1 SSPTHWPTRRAIRA
15 PTTSGWHWSARPE
28 PPTSRSP
35 CRSCQGSSP
44 TTASPRSRGDTPMND
59 LIRVSLQGDDAE
71 LRDLFER
78 SGMVEIVDT
87 TPEVLVWS
95 LPQDADGLPAEMRI
109 ALADTHGPAI
119 VALTDSHP
127 SRWFDEALALGVDE
141 IVYLPQEPQSLGMAA
156 AKARAMRSRR
166 ASMAA
171 MAPGSA
177 KGHRSA
183 HIFTVFST
191 KGGSGKTVIATNL
204 AVCFARQGKRT
215 LLIDFDLHS
224 GDDALVL
231 GLSPRWTILDL
242 VQSPGDLDG
251 EKLAGFVTRHS
262 SGVDLLQPLLAVAR
276 QSYDAVVIDTSS
288 QFAPAVLLAIDH
300 TDSLVL
306 VGASD
311 VPTIKSLKI
320 ALETLELLEMDVK
333 DVRILMNR
341 SGARVGLD
349 DRDVERTL
357 RREIT
362 YTLASDKAIPI
373 SVNRG
378 QPVVIDAPKSRVAKS
393 FYDMARSLDAVVGSL
408 R

>member
-1 SSPTHWPTRRAIRA
+1 MH
-15 PTTSGWHWSARPE
+15 
-28 PPTSRSP
+28 
-35 CRSCQGSSP
+35 
-44 TTASPRSRGDTPMND
+44 D
-59 LIRVSLQGDDAE
+59 LIRVSLQGDDAS
-71 LRDLFER
+71 LREQFER

-87 TPEVLVWS
+87 TPDVLVWN
-95 LPQDADGLPAEMRI
+95 LPHDADGLPAEMRI
-109 ALADTHGPAI
+109 ALADAHGPAI

-141 IVYLPQEPQSLGMAA
+141 VVCLPQSPESLGMAV
-156 AKARAMRSRR
+156 AKAKAMRSRR
-166 ASMAA
+166 MIAA
-171 MAPGSA
+171 PVLA
-177 KGHRSA
+177 KGGNRSA
-183 HIFTVFST
+183 HVFTVFST

-242 VQSPGDLDG
+242 VQSPGDLDS

-262 SGVDLLQPLLAVAR
+262 SGVDLLPAPTRPDEEELVDVDRLEPLLGVAR

-288 QFAPAVLLAIDH
+288 QFSPATLLAIDH

-378 QPVVIDAPKSRVAKS
+378 QPVVIDAPKSRVARS

>member
-1 SSPTHWPTRRAIRA
+1 MH
-15 PTTSGWHWSARPE
+15 
-28 PPTSRSP
+28 
-35 CRSCQGSSP
+35 
-44 TTASPRSRGDTPMND
+44 ND
-59 LIRVSLQGDDAE
+59 LIRVALQGDDAS

-78 SGMVEIVDT
+78 SGMVEIVDAS
-87 TPEVLVWS
+87 PDVLVWT
-95 LPQDADGLPAEMRI
+95 LPHDADGLPSEMRI
-109 ALADTHGPAI
+109 ALADAHGPAI
-119 VALTDSHP
+119 VALTDNHP

-141 IVYLPQEPQSLGMAA
+141 VLCLPQSAESLGMAA
-156 AKARAMRSRR
+156 AKARSMRSRR
-166 ASMAA
+166 VTAA
-171 MAPGSA
+171 VAPASA

-191 KGGSGKTVIATNL
+191 KGGSGKTVISTNL

-242 VQSPGDLDG
+242 VQSPGDLDA

-262 SGVDLLQPLLAVAR
+262 SGVDLLPAPTRPDEEELVEIDRLEPLLAVAR

-288 QFAPAVLLAIDH
+288 HFAPATLLAIDH
-300 TDSLVL
+300 TDTLVL

-320 ALETLELLEMDVK
+320 ALETLELLEMKVK

-362 YTLASDKAIPI
+362 YTLSSDKAIPI

-393 FYDMARSLDAVVGSL
+393 FYDMARSLDAVAGSL

>member
-1 SSPTHWPTRRAIRA
+1 
-15 PTTSGWHWSARPE
+15 
-28 PPTSRSP
+28 
-35 CRSCQGSSP
+35 
-44 TTASPRSRGDTPMND
+44 
-59 LIRVSLQGDDAE
+59 
-71 LRDLFER
+71 
-78 SGMVEIVDT
+78 
-87 TPEVLVWS
+87 
-95 LPQDADGLPAEMRI
+95 MRI

-156 AKARAMRSRR
+156 AKARGHAQPPRQHGGDATGPR
-166 ASMAA
+166 
-171 MAPGSA
+171 A

-262 SGVDLLQPLLAVAR
+262 SGVDLLPAPTRPDEEELVDVDRLEPLLAVAR

-288 QFAPAVLLAIDH
+288 QFAPATLLAIDH

-320 ALETLELLEMDVK
+320 ALETLELLEMDV
-333 DVRILMNR
+333 
-341 SGARVGLD
+341 
-349 DRDVERTL
+349 RTS
-357 RREIT
+357 
-362 YTLASDKAIPI
+362 AS
-373 SVNRG
+373 
-378 QPVVIDAPKSRVAKS
+378 
-393 FYDMARSLDAVVGSL
+393 
-408 R
+408 

>member
-1 SSPTHWPTRRAIRA
+1 MH
-15 PTTSGWHWSARPE
+15 
-28 PPTSRSP
+28 
-35 CRSCQGSSP
+35 
-44 TTASPRSRGDTPMND
+44 D
-59 LIRVSLQGDDAE
+59 LIRVSLQGDDAS
-71 LRDLFER
+71 LREQFER

-87 TPEVLVWS
+87 TPDVLVWN
-95 LPQDADGLPAEMRI
+95 LPHDADGLPAEMRI
-109 ALADTHGPAI
+109 ALADAHGPAI

-141 IVYLPQEPQSLGMAA
+141 VVCLPQPPESLGMAV
-156 AKARAMRSRR
+156 AKAKAMRSRR
-166 ASMAA
+166 FIAA
-171 MAPGSA
+171 PVLA
-177 KGHRSA
+177 KGGNRSA
-183 HIFTVFST
+183 HVFTVFST

-215 LLIDFDLHS
+215 LLIDFDMHS

-242 VQSPGDLDG
+242 VQSPGDLDS

-262 SGVDLLQPLLAVAR
+262 SGVDLLPAPTRPDEEELVDVDRLEPLLGVAR

-288 QFAPAVLLAIDH
+288 QFSPATLLAIDH

>member
-1 SSPTHWPTRRAIRA
+1 
-15 PTTSGWHWSARPE
+15 
-28 PPTSRSP
+28 
-35 CRSCQGSSP
+35 
-44 TTASPRSRGDTPMND
+44 
-59 LIRVSLQGDDAE
+59 
-71 LRDLFER
+71 
-78 SGMVEIVDT
+78 
-87 TPEVLVWS
+87 
-95 LPQDADGLPAEMRI
+95 
-109 ALADTHGPAI
+109 
-119 VALTDSHP
+119 
-127 SRWFDEALALGVDE
+127 
-141 IVYLPQEPQSLGMAA
+141 
-156 AKARAMRSRR
+156 
-166 ASMAA
+166 
-171 MAPGSA
+171 
-177 KGHRSA
+177 
-183 HIFTVFST
+183 
-191 KGGSGKTVIATNL
+191 VIATNL

-242 VQSPGDLDG
+242 VQSPGDLDA

-262 SGVDLLQPLLAVAR
+262 SGVDLLPAPTRPDEEELVEIERLEPLLAVAR

-288 QFAPAVLLAIDH
+288 HFAPATLLAIDH

-320 ALETLELLEMDVK
+320 ALETLELLEMNVK

-362 YTLASDKAIPI
+362 YTLSSDKAIPI

>member
-1 SSPTHWPTRRAIRA
+1 
-15 PTTSGWHWSARPE
+15 
-28 PPTSRSP
+28 
-35 CRSCQGSSP
+35 
-44 TTASPRSRGDTPMND
+44 MND
-59 LIRVSLQGDDAE
+59 LIRVSLHGDDAA

-87 TPEVLVWS
+87 APEVLVWS
-95 LPQDADGLPAEMRI
+95 LPHDADGLPAEMRM
-109 ALADTHGPAI
+109 ALADTQGPAI

-166 ASMAA
+166 ASMAL
-171 MAPGSA
+171 APVA

-262 SGVDLLQPLLAVAR
+262 SGVDLLPAPTRPDEEELVDVDRLEPLLAVAR

-362 YTLASDKAIPI
+362 YALASDKAIPI

>member
-1 SSPTHWPTRRAIRA
+1 MH
-15 PTTSGWHWSARPE
+15 
-28 PPTSRSP
+28 
-35 CRSCQGSSP
+35 
-44 TTASPRSRGDTPMND
+44 D
-59 LIRVSLQGDDAE
+59 LIRVSLQGDDAS
-71 LRDLFER
+71 LREQFER

-87 TPEVLVWS
+87 TPDVLVWN
-95 LPQDADGLPAEMRI
+95 LPHDADGLPAEMRI
-109 ALADTHGPAI
+109 ALADAHGPAI

-141 IVYLPQEPQSLGMAA
+141 VVCLPQSPESLGMAV
-156 AKARAMRSRR
+156 AKAKAMRSRR
-166 ASMAA
+166 IIAA
-171 MAPGSA
+171 PVLA
-177 KGHRSA
+177 KGGNRSA
-183 HIFTVFST
+183 HVFTVFST

-242 VQSPGDLDG
+242 VQSPGDLDS

-262 SGVDLLQPLLAVAR
+262 SGVDLLPAPTRPDEEELVDVERLEPLLGIAR

-288 QFAPAVLLAIDH
+288 QFSPATLLAIDH

-362 YTLASDKAIPI
+362 YTLSSDKAIPI

-378 QPVVIDAPKSRVAKS
+378 QPVVIDAPKSRVARS

>member
-1 SSPTHWPTRRAIRA
+1 
-15 PTTSGWHWSARPE
+15 
-28 PPTSRSP
+28 
-35 CRSCQGSSP
+35 
-44 TTASPRSRGDTPMND
+44 MND
-59 LIRVSLQGDDAE
+59 LIRVSLQGDDAA

-95 LPQDADGLPAEMRI
+95 LPHDADGLPAEMRI

-262 SGVDLLQPLLAVAR
+262 SGVDLLPAPTRPDEEELVDVDRLEPLLAVAR

-333 DVRILMNR
+333 DVRIMMNR

>member
-1 SSPTHWPTRRAIRA
+1 MHDDP
-15 PTTSGWHWSARPE
+15 
-28 PPTSRSP
+28 
-35 CRSCQGSSP
+35 
-44 TTASPRSRGDTPMND
+44 
-59 LIRVSLQGDDAE
+59 IRVAIQGDDAS

-78 SGMVEIVDT
+78 SGMVEIAESA
-87 TPEVLVWS
+87 PEVLVWHLAADCDE
-95 LPQDADGLPAEMRI
+95 LPEEMRI
-109 ALADTHGPAI
+109 ALNDPQGPA
-119 VALTDSHP
+119 VLAATERHP
-127 SRWFDEALALGVDE
+127 SPWFNEALALGVDE
-141 IVYLPQEPQSLGMAA
+141 VLVLPQTPESLGLAV
-156 AKARAMRSRR
+156 AKAKAMRSRR
-166 ASMAA
+166 FAVVQSQAASKAA
-171 MAPGSA
+171 RDAQ
-177 KGHRSA
+177 
-183 HIFTVFST
+183 IITVFST

-204 AVCFARQGKRT
+204 AVCFARNGKRT
-215 LLIDFDLHS
+215 LLVDFDLHS

-231 GLSPRWTILDL
+231 GLSPRWTVLDL

-262 SGVDLLQPLLAVAR
+262 SGGGLLPAPTRPDEEELVDVDRLEPLLAVAR

-378 QPVVIDAPKSRVAKS
+378 QPVVIDAPKSRVARS
-393 FYDMARSLDAVVGSL
+393 LYDMARSLDSVVGST

>member
-1 SSPTHWPTRRAIRA
+1 
-15 PTTSGWHWSARPE
+15 
-28 PPTSRSP
+28 
-35 CRSCQGSSP
+35 
-44 TTASPRSRGDTPMND
+44 MND
-59 LIRVSLQGDDAE
+59 LIRVSLHGDDAA

-87 TPEVLVWS
+87 APEVLVWS
-95 LPQDADGLPAEMRI
+95 LPHDADGLPAEMRM
-109 ALADTHGPAI
+109 ALADTQGPAI

-141 IVYLPQEPQSLGMAA
+141 ILYLPQEPQSLGMAA

-166 ASMAA
+166 ASMAL
-171 MAPGSA
+171 APVA

-262 SGVDLLQPLLAVAR
+262 SGVDLLPAPTRPDEEELVDVDRLEPLLAVAR

-341 SGARVGLD
+341 SGARVGLE

>member
-1 SSPTHWPTRRAIRA
+1 
-15 PTTSGWHWSARPE
+15 
-28 PPTSRSP
+28 
-35 CRSCQGSSP
+35 
-44 TTASPRSRGDTPMND
+44 MND
-59 LIRVSLQGDDAE
+59 LIRVSLHGDDAA

-87 TPEVLVWS
+87 APEVLAWS
-95 LPQDADGLPAEMRI
+95 LPHDADGLPAEMRM
-109 ALADTHGPAI
+109 ALADTQGPAI

-166 ASMAA
+166 ASMAL
-171 MAPGSA
+171 APVA

-262 SGVDLLQPLLAVAR
+262 SGVDLLPAPTRPDEEELVDVDRLEPLLAVAR

>member
-1 SSPTHWPTRRAIRA
+1 MHA
-15 PTTSGWHWSARPE
+15 
-28 PPTSRSP
+28 
-35 CRSCQGSSP
+35 
-44 TTASPRSRGDTPMND
+44 
-59 LIRVSLQGDDAE
+59 LIRVSLQGDDAS
-71 LRDLFER
+71 LRDQFER
-78 SGMVEIVDT
+78 SGMVEIVDA
-87 TPEVLVWS
+87 TPDVLVWN
-95 LPQDADGLPAEMRI
+95 LPHDADGLPAEMRI
-109 ALADTHGPAI
+109 ALSDAHGPAI

-141 IVYLPQEPQSLGMAA
+141 VVCLPQPPESLGMAV
-156 AKARAMRSRR
+156 AKAKAMRTRR
-166 ASMAA
+166 IIS
-171 MAPGSA
+171 APVIA
-177 KGHRSA
+177 KGGNRSA
-183 HIFTVFST
+183 HVFTVFST
-191 KGGSGKTVIATNL
+191 KGGSCKTVIATNL

-242 VQSPGDLDG
+242 VQSPGDLDS

-262 SGVDLLQPLLAVAR
+262 SGVDLLPAPTRPDEEELVDVERLEPLLGVAR

-288 QFAPAVLLAIDH
+288 QFSPATLLAIDH
-300 TDSLVL
+300 TDTLVL

>member
-1 SSPTHWPTRRAIRA
+1 MH
-15 PTTSGWHWSARPE
+15 
-28 PPTSRSP
+28 
-35 CRSCQGSSP
+35 
-44 TTASPRSRGDTPMND
+44 D
-59 LIRVSLQGDDAE
+59 LIRVSLQGDDAS
-71 LRDLFER
+71 LREQFER

-87 TPEVLVWS
+87 TPDVLVWN
-95 LPQDADGLPAEMRI
+95 LPHDADGLPAEMRI
-109 ALADTHGPAI
+109 ALADAHGPAI

-141 IVYLPQEPQSLGMAA
+141 VVCLPQSPESLGMAV
-156 AKARAMRSRR
+156 AKAKAMRSRR
-166 ASMAA
+166 IIAA
-171 MAPGSA
+171 PVLA
-177 KGHRSA
+177 KGGNRSA
-183 HIFTVFST
+183 HVFTVFST

-242 VQSPGDLDG
+242 VQSPGDLDS

-262 SGVDLLQPLLAVAR
+262 SGVDLLPAPTRPDEEELVDVDRLEPLLGVAR

-288 QFAPAVLLAIDH
+288 QFSPATLLAIDH

>member
-1 SSPTHWPTRRAIRA
+1 
-15 PTTSGWHWSARPE
+15 
-28 PPTSRSP
+28 
-35 CRSCQGSSP
+35 
-44 TTASPRSRGDTPMND
+44 MND
-59 LIRVSLQGDDAE
+59 LIRVSLQGDDAS
-71 LRDLFER
+71 LRDQFER
-78 SGMVEIVDT
+78 SGMVEIVDA
-87 TPEVLVWS
+87 TPDVLVWN
-95 LPQDADGLPAEMRI
+95 LPHDADGLPAEMRI
-109 ALADTHGPAI
+109 ALSDAHGPAI

-141 IVYLPQEPQSLGMAA
+141 VVCLPQPPESLGMAV
-156 AKARAMRSRR
+156 AKAKAMRTRR
-166 ASMAA
+166 IIS
-171 MAPGSA
+171 APVIA
-177 KGHRSA
+177 KGGNRSA
-183 HIFTVFST
+183 HVFTVFST

-242 VQSPGDLDG
+242 VQSPGDLDS

-262 SGVDLLQPLLAVAR
+262 SGVDLLPAPTRPDEEELVDVDRLEPLLGVAR

-288 QFAPAVLLAIDH
+288 QFSPATLLAIDH

-320 ALETLELLEMDVK
+320 ALETLELLEMAVK

-378 QPVVIDAPKSRVAKS
+378 QPVVIDAPKSRVARS

>member
-1 SSPTHWPTRRAIRA
+1 
-15 PTTSGWHWSARPE
+15 
-28 PPTSRSP
+28 
-35 CRSCQGSSP
+35 
-44 TTASPRSRGDTPMND
+44 MND
-59 LIRVSLQGDDAE
+59 LIRVSLQGDDAS
-71 LRDLFER
+71 LREQFER

-87 TPEVLVWS
+87 TPDVLVWN
-95 LPQDADGLPAEMRI
+95 LPHDADGLPAEMRI
-109 ALADTHGPAI
+109 ALADAHGPAI

-141 IVYLPQEPQSLGMAA
+141 VVCLPQPPESLGMAV
-156 AKARAMRSRR
+156 AKAKAMRSRR
-166 ASMAA
+166 IIAA
-171 MAPGSA
+171 PVIA
-177 KGHRSA
+177 KGGHRSA
-183 HIFTVFST
+183 HVFTVFST

-242 VQSPGDLDG
+242 VQSPGDLDS

-262 SGVDLLQPLLAVAR
+262 SGVDLLPAPTRPDEEELVDVERLEPLLGVAR

-288 QFAPAVLLAIDH
+288 QFSPATLLAIDH

>member
-1 SSPTHWPTRRAIRA
+1 
-15 PTTSGWHWSARPE
+15 
-28 PPTSRSP
+28 
-35 CRSCQGSSP
+35 
-44 TTASPRSRGDTPMND
+44 MND
-59 LIRVSLQGDDAE
+59 LIRVSLQGDDAS
-71 LRDLFER
+71 LRDQFER

-87 TPEVLVWS
+87 TPDVLVWN
-95 LPQDADGLPAEMRI
+95 LPHDADGLPSEMRI
-109 ALADTHGPAI
+109 ALSDAHGPAI

-141 IVYLPQEPQSLGMAA
+141 VVCLPQPPESLGMAV
-156 AKARAMRSRR
+156 AKAKAMRSRR
-166 ASMAA
+166 IIAA
-171 MAPGSA
+171 PVMA
-177 KGHRSA
+177 KGNRSA
-183 HIFTVFST
+183 HVFTVFST

-242 VQSPGDLDG
+242 VQSPGDLDS

-262 SGVDLLQPLLAVAR
+262 SGVDLLPAPTRPDEEELVDVERLEPLLGVAR

-288 QFAPAVLLAIDH
+288 QFSPATLLAIDH

-362 YTLASDKAIPI
+362 YTLSSDKAIPI

-378 QPVVIDAPKSRVAKS
+378 QPVVIDAPKSRVARS

>member
-1 SSPTHWPTRRAIRA
+1 MH
-15 PTTSGWHWSARPE
+15 
-28 PPTSRSP
+28 
-35 CRSCQGSSP
+35 
-44 TTASPRSRGDTPMND
+44 D
-59 LIRVSLQGDDAE
+59 LIRVSLQGDDAS
-71 LRDLFER
+71 LREQFER
-78 SGMVEIVDT
+78 SGMVEVVDT
-87 TPEVLVWS
+87 TPDVLVWN
-95 LPQDADGLPAEMRI
+95 LPHDADGLPAEMRI
-109 ALADTHGPAI
+109 ALADAHGPAI

-141 IVYLPQEPQSLGMAA
+141 VVCLPQQPESLGMAV
-156 AKARAMRSRR
+156 AKAKAMRSRR
-166 ASMAA
+166 IIAA
-171 MAPGSA
+171 PVLA
-177 KGHRSA
+177 KGGNRSA
-183 HIFTVFST
+183 HVFTVFST

-242 VQSPGDLDG
+242 VQSPGDLDS

-262 SGVDLLQPLLAVAR
+262 SGVDLLPAPTRPDEEELVDVDRLEPLLSVAR

-288 QFAPAVLLAIDH
+288 QFSPATLLAIDH

>member
-1 SSPTHWPTRRAIRA
+1 MH
-15 PTTSGWHWSARPE
+15 
-28 PPTSRSP
+28 
-35 CRSCQGSSP
+35 
-44 TTASPRSRGDTPMND
+44 D
-59 LIRVSLQGDDAE
+59 LIRVSLQGDDAS
-71 LRDLFER
+71 LREQFER

-87 TPEVLVWS
+87 TPDVLVWN
-95 LPQDADGLPAEMRI
+95 LPHDADGLPAEMRI
-109 ALADTHGPAI
+109 ALADAHGPAI

-141 IVYLPQEPQSLGMAA
+141 VVCLPQQPESLGMAV
-156 AKARAMRSRR
+156 AKAKAMRSRR
-166 ASMAA
+166 IIAA
-171 MAPGSA
+171 PVLA
-177 KGHRSA
+177 KGGNRSA
-183 HIFTVFST
+183 HVFTVFST

-242 VQSPGDLDG
+242 VQSPGDLDS

-262 SGVDLLQPLLAVAR
+262 SGVDLLPAPTRPDEEELVDVERLEPLLGVAR

-288 QFAPAVLLAIDH
+288 QFSPATLLAIDH

>member
-1 SSPTHWPTRRAIRA
+1 MH
-15 PTTSGWHWSARPE
+15 
-28 PPTSRSP
+28 
-35 CRSCQGSSP
+35 
-44 TTASPRSRGDTPMND
+44 D
-59 LIRVSLQGDDAE
+59 LIRVSLQGDDAS
-71 LRDLFER
+71 LRDQFER
-78 SGMVEIVDT
+78 SGMVAIVDT
-87 TPEVLVWS
+87 TPDVLVWN
-95 LPQDADGLPAEMRI
+95 LPHDADGLPAEMRI
-109 ALADTHGPAI
+109 ALSDAHGPAI

-141 IVYLPQEPQSLGMAA
+141 VVCLPQTPESLGMAV

-166 ASMAA
+166 IIAA
-171 MAPGSA
+171 PVIA
-177 KGHRSA
+177 KGNRSA
-183 HIFTVFST
+183 HVFTVFST

-262 SGVDLLQPLLAVAR
+262 SGVDLLPAPTRPDEEELVDVDRLEPLLAVAR

-288 QFAPAVLLAIDH
+288 QFAPSTLLAIDH

>member
-1 SSPTHWPTRRAIRA
+1 MH
-15 PTTSGWHWSARPE
+15 
-28 PPTSRSP
+28 
-35 CRSCQGSSP
+35 
-44 TTASPRSRGDTPMND
+44 D
-59 LIRVSLQGDDAE
+59 LIRVSLQGDDAS

-78 SGMVEIVDT
+78 SGMVEIVDA
-87 TPEVLVWS
+87 TPDVLVWN
-95 LPQDADGLPAEMRI
+95 LPHDADGLPAEMRI
-109 ALADTHGPAI
+109 ALSDAHGPAI

-127 SRWFDEALALGVDE
+127 SRWFDDALTLGVDE
-141 IVYLPQEPQSLGMAA
+141 IVCLPQTPESLGMAV
-156 AKARAMRSRR
+156 AKAKAMRSRR
-166 ASMAA
+166 SV
-171 MAPGSA
+171 APLAPSA

-242 VQSPGDLDG
+242 VQSPGDLDS

-262 SGVDLLQPLLAVAR
+262 SGVDLLPAPTRPDEEELVDVERLEPLLAVAR

-288 QFAPAVLLAIDH
+288 QFAPATLLAIDH

-362 YTLASDKAIPI
+362 YTLSSDKAIPI

-393 FYDMARSLDAVVGSL
+393 FYDMARSLDSVVGSL

>member
-1 SSPTHWPTRRAIRA
+1 MH
-15 PTTSGWHWSARPE
+15 
-28 PPTSRSP
+28 
-35 CRSCQGSSP
+35 
-44 TTASPRSRGDTPMND
+44 D
-59 LIRVSLQGDDAE
+59 LIRVSLQGDDAS
-71 LRDLFER
+71 LREQFER

-87 TPEVLVWS
+87 TPDVLVWN
-95 LPQDADGLPAEMRI
+95 LPHDADGLPAEMRI
-109 ALADTHGPAI
+109 ALADAHGPAI

-141 IVYLPQEPQSLGMAA
+141 VVCLPQPPESLGMAV
-156 AKARAMRSRR
+156 AKAKAMRSRR
-166 ASMAA
+166 IIAA
-171 MAPGSA
+171 PVLA
-177 KGHRSA
+177 KGGNRSA
-183 HIFTVFST
+183 HVFTVFST

-242 VQSPGDLDG
+242 VQSPGDLDS

-262 SGVDLLQPLLAVAR
+262 SGVDLLPAPTRPDEEELVDVDRLEPLLGVAR

-288 QFAPAVLLAIDH
+288 QFSPATLLAIDH

-378 QPVVIDAPKSRVAKS
+378 QPVVIDAPKSRVARS

>member
-1 SSPTHWPTRRAIRA
+1 
-15 PTTSGWHWSARPE
+15 
-28 PPTSRSP
+28 
-35 CRSCQGSSP
+35 
-44 TTASPRSRGDTPMND
+44 
-59 LIRVSLQGDDAE
+59 
-71 LRDLFER
+71 
-78 SGMVEIVDT
+78 
-87 TPEVLVWS
+87 
-95 LPQDADGLPAEMRI
+95 
-109 ALADTHGPAI
+109 
-119 VALTDSHP
+119 
-127 SRWFDEALALGVDE
+127 
-141 IVYLPQEPQSLGMAA
+141 MAV
-156 AKARAMRSRR
+156 AKAKAMRSRR
-166 ASMAA
+166 IIAA
-171 MAPGSA
+171 PVLA
-177 KGHRSA
+177 KGGNRSA
-183 HIFTVFST
+183 HVFTVFST

-242 VQSPGDLDG
+242 VQSPGDLDS

-262 SGVDLLQPLLAVAR
+262 SGVDLLPAPTRPDEEELVDVERLEPLLGVAR

-288 QFAPAVLLAIDH
+288 QFSPATLLAIDH

>member
-1 SSPTHWPTRRAIRA
+1 MH
-15 PTTSGWHWSARPE
+15 
-28 PPTSRSP
+28 
-35 CRSCQGSSP
+35 
-44 TTASPRSRGDTPMND
+44 D
-59 LIRVSLQGDDAE
+59 LIRVSLQGDDAS

-78 SGMVEIVDT
+78 SGLVEIVDA
-87 TPEVLVWS
+87 TPDVLVWN
-95 LPQDADGLPAEMRI
+95 LPHDADGLPSEMRI
-109 ALADTHGPAI
+109 ALSDAHGPAI

-127 SRWFDEALALGVDE
+127 SRWFDEALTLGVDE
-141 IVYLPQEPQSLGMAA
+141 IVCLPQTPESLGMAV
-156 AKARAMRSRR
+156 AKAKSMRSRR
-166 ASMAA
+166 SVPVAL
-171 MAPGSA
+171 SA
-177 KGHRSA
+177 KGNRSA

-242 VQSPGDLDG
+242 VQSPGDLDA

-262 SGVDLLQPLLAVAR
+262 SGVDLLPAPTRPDEEELVEIDRLEPLLAVAR

-288 QFAPAVLLAIDH
+288 HFAPATLLAIDH
-300 TDSLVL
+300 TDTLVL

-362 YTLASDKAIPI
+362 YTLSSDKAIPI

-393 FYDMARSLDAVVGSL
+393 FYDMARSLDSVAGSL